1 MGLGDPN
8 VLIWEIPRQYPMDYN
23 IAEISGIL
31 LQVKYF

>member
-23 IAEISGIL
+23 IAENIRYITAS
-31 LQVKYF
+31 